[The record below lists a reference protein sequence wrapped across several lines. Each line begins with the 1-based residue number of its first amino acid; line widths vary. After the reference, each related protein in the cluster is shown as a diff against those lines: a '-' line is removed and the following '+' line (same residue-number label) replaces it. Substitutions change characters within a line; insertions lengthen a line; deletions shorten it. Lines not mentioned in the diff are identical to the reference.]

1 LIPQSIS
8 PLKSFAKQSINYKTT
23 NDFQELNKNS
33 TNIFSKTVDGKNLKS
48 TSIGMDPIKFN
59 ETSLNAAAI
68 KPKRIS
74 FVPSPARS
82 EKTIDPSINKSAR
95 ESFAKQ
101 SINYK
106 STNDFQELNKN
117 FTGIFSKTVDG
128 GNLNSTSIGMDPIK
142 FNEMS
147 LNATAIKPKRIS
159 FVPSPVKS
167 EKTIDHSISKPA
179 RKSFAGLSIYYK
191 STNDFEELNKNLTDI
206 FSKPID
212 GDNLNSTSIGI
223 GTADFEPAINTFQE
237 NFNIKKNI
245 MTKAYALSGFSM
257 YKSILKDPTIPPSIH
272 ESDEFEEADFE
283 TPLKN
288 VDDNII
294 HSVVENIPQPSFSHH
309 VSEPKFSDPNPPAPT
324 KPNPKSVLNDL
335 TNKLSLNPSQ
345 NSKKSIT
352 KKNKLNSH
360 PRPNTPI
367 RTRRKSRTTL
377 TTESSS
383 KSSANPFN
391 TGISNKN
398 DLTKSKSQIVK
409 TKSYKI
415 DYNPDQLSGKITLFK
430 GSQIKS
436 LFPDQ
441 ETLQVIEIKASCSD
455 SYVNVYDSDDN
466 YYHFNKR
473 TGFYISCNEKYM
485 IENPSQK
492 SISIY
497 FKITKINYFN
507 Q

>member
-1 LIPQSIS
+1 MSLNSAIKSKLISSFPSPGKSEKTIDHSINKTARKSFAEQSKNFNSSDDILELNKNFTGIFSKTVDGGNLNSTSIGILDPINFDEMSLNATAIKSENIS
-8 PLKSFAKQSINYKTT
+8 LVPSPEKSEKTIDPSIDKSARKSFAKQSINYKST

-33 TNIFSKTVDGKNLKS
+33 TNIFSKIVDGKNLKS

-59 ETSLNAAAI
+59 EMSLNAAAI

-167 EKTIDHSISKPA
+167 EKNIDHSISKPA

-191 STNDFEELNKNLTDI
+191 STNDFEELNKNFTDI
-206 FSKPID
+206 FSKTVD

-223 GTADFEPAINTFQE
+223 GTADFEPAINTFRE
-237 NFNIKKNI
+237 NLNIKKNI

-257 YKSILKDPTIPPSIH
+257 YKSILKDVILI
-272 ESDEFEEADFE
+272 
-283 TPLKN
+283 LKF
-288 VDDNII
+288 I
-294 HSVVENIPQPSFSHH
+294 Q
-309 VSEPKFSDPNPPAPT
+309 
-324 KPNPKSVLNDL
+324 
-335 TNKLSLNPSQ
+335 
-345 NSKKSIT
+345 IT
-352 KKNKLNSH
+352 S
-360 PRPNTPI
+360 
-367 RTRRKSRTTL
+367 
-377 TTESSS
+377 
-383 KSSANPFN
+383 
-391 TGISNKN
+391 
-398 DLTKSKSQIVK
+398 
-409 TKSYKI
+409 
-415 DYNPDQLSGKITLFK
+415 QLS
-430 GSQIKS
+430 
-436 LFPDQ
+436 
-441 ETLQVIEIKASCSD
+441 
-455 SYVNVYDSDDN
+455 
-466 YYHFNKR
+466 
-473 TGFYISCNEKYM
+473 
-485 IENPSQK
+485 
-492 SISIY
+492 
-497 FKITKINYFN
+497 
-507 Q
+507 